1 MASIKINN
9 NLIKGKMKEQNI
21 SYSDLAE
28 LLNCSTQNLYNM
40 LNKETVPTYTERL
53 IFICY
58 MLNLSPMDVFDI
70 EE

>member
-1 MASIKINN
+1 MANIKVKN
-9 NLIKGKMKEQNI
+9 NLIKSKMKEQGI
-21 SYSDLAE
+21 TPSDLAE

-58 MLNLSPMDVFDI
+58 MLNLSPMDIFDI

>member
-1 MASIKINN
+1 MANIKINN

-40 LNKETVPTYTERL
+40 LNKETVTTYTERL